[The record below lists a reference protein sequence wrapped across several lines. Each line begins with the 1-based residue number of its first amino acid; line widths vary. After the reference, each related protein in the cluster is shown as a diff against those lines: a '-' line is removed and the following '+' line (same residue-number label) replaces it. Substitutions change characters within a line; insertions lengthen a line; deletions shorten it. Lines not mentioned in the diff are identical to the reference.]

1 MVIFIT
7 VILIIYRYAI
17 IIVIMSFEFPS
28 PEEDVEKLSGQLQK
42 KSFKE
47 RVFSEFQTRKTTIE
61 GSKNENETNM
71 SEIKRGEIFRFERG
85 QIYKAYILLRKEI
98 HDIEK
103 RGEDATS
110 KRELLKQ
117 IRERA
122 AIMEQQLDE
131 LNRQY
136 YENARTIDVKT
147 KYGDFGVPVAELDLK
162 KQNESDEE
170 EIPTFLIGGVATNY
184 HQSAALSMALALDG
198 RKVFVPTYPEQDSV
212 RRPDNFKEIL
222 QKDGLDMQAEIVKEI
237 IKKMRLHKVNIVA
250 YSMGTAVTMKM
261 AVDPE
266 FNVINDLTLL
276 EPMCIEDKGLARIIM
291 EFAGVGAV
299 YTFLSSEQKIKGQR
313 QGSDEGKGNLGF
325 LVEDGKILSK
335 KSFDPKMLKNLHP
348 QGRFQVWVGTKSPLV
363 DDKVAETIFTETE
376 ALRQDDNPMC
386 SPLEFYRV
394 EGGDHTWPLT
404 GALGLSKMMQK
415 EKSVDTVHIDDFE
428 NSAMAR
434 MLKDISKK
442 E

>member
-1 MVIFIT
+1 
-7 VILIIYRYAI
+7 
-17 IIVIMSFEFPS
+17 MSFEFPS
-28 PEEDVEKLSGQLQK
+28 PEEDVEKLSEQLQK

-61 GSKNENETNM
+61 GSKNEDETNTA
-71 SEIKRGEIFRFERG
+71 EIKRGETFRFERG
-85 QIYKAYILLRKEI
+85 QIYKAYTLLRKEI

-110 KRELLKQ
+110 KRELLKK
-117 IRERA
+117 IREGA
-122 AIMEQQLDE
+122 AMMEQKLDE

-136 YENARTIDVKT
+136 YENIQTVEVKT
-147 KYGDFGVPVAELDLK
+147 KYGDFGVPVVELDLEGR
-162 KQNESDEE
+162 NELDEKE
-170 EIPTFLIGGVATNY
+170 EVPTFLIGGVATNY

-212 RRPDNFKEIL
+212 KRPDNFKEIL

-237 IKKMRLHKVNIVA
+237 IKKMRLYKVNIIG
-250 YSMGTAVTMKM
+250 YSMGTAVTMQM
-261 AVDPE
+261 ALDPE

-276 EPMCIEDKGLARIIM
+276 EPMGIEDKGLARIVM
-291 EFAGVGAV
+291 EFAGIGAV
-299 YTFLSSEQKIKGQR
+299 YTLFSSEQKIKGFR
-313 QGSDEGKGNLGF
+313 QGSDEDKGNLGF

-335 KSFDPKMLKNLHP
+335 KSFGPETLKNLHP

-363 DDKVAETIFTETE
+363 DDRVAEKIFTETE
-376 ALRQDDNPMC
+376 ALRQADNPIG
-386 SPLEFYRV
+386 SPLEFYKV

-404 GALGLSKMMQK
+404 GALGLSKMMQQ
-415 EKSVDTVHIDDFE
+415 EKSVDIVHIDDFE

-434 MLKDISKK
+434 MLKDISEK

>member
-1 MVIFIT
+1 MLDFLYIQRM
-7 VILIIYRYAI
+7 II
-17 IIVIMSFEFPS
+17 IMSFESPS
-28 PEEDVEKLSGQLQK
+28 PEENAKKLGEQLQK
-42 KSFKE
+42 KSLTE
-47 RVFSEFQTRKTTIE
+47 RVFSEFQTRKTTIPRSEKSE
-61 GSKNENETNM
+61 GAETT
-71 SEIKRGEIFRFERG
+71 EIKRGEVFRFERG
-85 QIYKAYILLRKEI
+85 QIYKAYTLLRKEI

-103 RGEDATS
+103 IGEDATS

-122 AIMEQQLDE
+122 AIMEQQLDG

-136 YENARTIDVKT
+136 YENAQTIDVKT
-147 KYGDFGVPVAELDLK
+147 KYGDFGIPVAELDLK
-162 KQNESDEE
+162 ERNELEE
-170 EIPTFLIGGVATNY
+170 KEEVPTFLIGGANTNY

-212 RRPDNFKEIL
+212 KRPNNFKEIL

-237 IKKMRLHKVNIVA
+237 IKKMGLYKVNVVA

-299 YTFLSSEQKIKGQR
+299 NTFLSSEQKIKGR
-313 QGSDEGKGNLGF
+313 KQGSDEGKGNLGF

-335 KSFDPKMLKNLHP
+335 KSFDPETLKNLHP
-348 QGRFQVWVGTKSPLV
+348 EGRFQVWVGTKSPLV

-376 ALRQDDNPMC
+376 ALRQADNPIG

-404 GALGLSKMMQK
+404 GALGLSKMMQQ
-415 EKSVDTVHIDDFE
+415 EKLSGTVHLDDFE

-434 MLKDISKK
+434 MLKDISEK